1 MNIIT
6 PEDVVVGKRLANA
19 HKQNGEE
26 ISTLEAYFTIRSG
39 LTVEEARSILKQYGA
54 NAGMYVHELLTN
66 WVWIYLHIGYHLGST
81 SDASLDS
88 ADLQTI
94 QDQFL
99 LFVEMIPLMDTYVV
113 TSPFSEDIRF
123 ITNYFDTTENFRQ
136 LTNDMA
142 DIGYKALLTGYLIGA
157 RPTII
162 KTNIV
167 LT

>member
-81 SDASLDS
+81 SD
-88 ADLQTI
+88 
-94 QDQFL
+94 
-99 LFVEMIPLMDTYVV
+99 
-113 TSPFSEDIRF
+113 IRF

-157 RPTII
+157 RPAII